1 MAKKK
6 KSTPR
11 LQVDDTD
18 NGAVLPCPLCEQNF
32 WRDTPNEA
40 WKQLY
45 NHLRW
50 HHDSARAAELTQKV
64 RKKIWRLNWEK
75 RQKDSTTNTGYKS

>member
-6 KSTPR
+6 TKTPR

-18 NGAVLPCPLCEQNF
+18 NGSVLPCPLCSQHF
-32 WRDTPNEA
+32 WADSPMEV
-40 WKQLY
+40 WKDLY

-50 HHDSARAAELTQKV
+50 HHNSARAAELTQKV

-75 RQKDSTTNTGYKS
+75 RQKNRNANT